1 MDADAT
7 SELRKRGLAA
17 TDDSAKFVWHKVRA
31 FDILCIFFVLLVRLI
46 PLITC
51 LKDAFRKYKLLL
63 VGILQ
68 LTVRI
73 VQSRK
78 AINDAYLISD

>member
-31 FDILCIFFVLLVRLI
+31 FDILYIFFVLLVRLI
-46 PLITC
+46 PYSL
-51 LKDAFRKYKLLL
+51 
-63 VGILQ
+63 
-68 LTVRI
+68 
-73 VQSRK
+73 
-78 AINDAYLISD
+78 